1 MKATTTVNKHKAK
14 DYGIKDEINN
24 TLFRWKLALHD
35 YKIETVEIFTAKLL
49 EVEKLGLNIYE
60 IDLTVDLAG
69 CLDHKEARSFL
80 NKKHL
85 DLTDQ
90 TKSGNNM
97 VQFIDKHFWCKFYDK
112 IIYNI
117 ECANQATQ
125 FGSNFGLNI
134 DNSRDEHLEKS
145 LEEVGR
151 SYGLTRLEITATVYT
166 GVNIDV
172 VQALANKITQ
182 CLEYYND
189 QDFPIYCN
197 PLKNYIKNYTDAIK
211 FQVLIK
217 T

>member
-1 MKATTTVNKHKAK
+1 MSKQVTKDYKIEQTNIAKLILQNAGIVEDISNLNYLAGASRMTERIQTSRGMFCDNIMFSLEIPKTELKEKSIGCPQIKDTKKYQDTYLPNLKTIFSDGISMKATTTVNKHKAK

-80 NKKHL
+80 NKKNL

-97 VQFIDKHFWCKFYDK
+97 VQFIDKHF
-112 IIYNI
+112 
-117 ECANQATQ
+117 
-125 FGSNFGLNI
+125 
-134 DNSRDEHLEKS
+134 
-145 LEEVGR
+145 
-151 SYGLTRLEITATVYT
+151 
-166 GVNIDV
+166 
-172 VQALANKITQ
+172 
-182 CLEYYND
+182 
-189 QDFPIYCN
+189 
-197 PLKNYIKNYTDAIK
+197 
-211 FQVLIK
+211 
-217 T
+217 